1 MDFKSKPLGATHF
14 VANRHWGKRLW
25 GIGYGAWS
33 TGNITEEVV
42 EEYLKCHKSS
52 TNDKSDFKLDY
63 GTFSPHETYALSVH
77 SRLVVAMLR
86 SVNG

>member
-14 VANRHWGKRLW
+14 VVNRYCGKGLW

-42 EEYLKCHKSS
+42 EKYLNAIKAPQMTKAISS
-52 TNDKSDFKLDY
+52 SIM
-63 GTFSPHETYALSVH
+63 GLSVPTKPMH
-77 SRLVVAMLR
+77 FQCIVV
-86 SVNG
+86 